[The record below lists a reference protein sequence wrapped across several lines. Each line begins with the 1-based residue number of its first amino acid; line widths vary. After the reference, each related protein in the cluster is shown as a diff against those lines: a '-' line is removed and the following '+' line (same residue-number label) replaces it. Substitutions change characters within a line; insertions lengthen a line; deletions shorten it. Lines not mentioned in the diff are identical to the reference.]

1 MVMSPSRQ
9 LSSPDLA
16 KHPINMHLS
25 QLQHS
30 QLQLASQMHQ
40 KLATGLTPNHISSGF
55 FKSPSSSP
63 NSNNQNTS
71 GNMNN
76 SNRSPASSPTRDLS
90 SHPLNRLQ
98 NMQPFDFRKFNA
110 AHQMGLNP
118 FTAAGMQTPKFSP
131 EALHQLQQQHE
142 EQMRKEKERR
152 RNSSASDSSNTSAG
166 NLPANFMNLSMGH
179 LPFNIPP
186 MSLASSLN
194 HSLAA
199 SLVAQSFPNLLASA
213 KAAAAGVPQHHTSQ
227 SSSKSDHHLQS
238 PKINERIDI
247 SSANPY
253 DLAKS
258 KSSDMDV
265 LNLSRG
271 SNNNNKFSSKHTDMS
286 SQSPPLSSTST
297 SSQQQHHHQKSQT
310 PPKRQW
316 GTIPPNLGIQ
326 YINPSTG
333 KKRVQCNV
341 CLKTFCDKGA
351 LKIHFSA
358 VHLREMHKC
367 TVEGCNMMFSSRRSR
382 NRHSAN
388 PNPKLH
394 SPHLRRKISP
404 HDGRSAQPHPMLL
417 PPPGSLP
424 MHPFNPFPL
433 LPPGDLRHQQLAG
446 LDFKQNLEVLRMKE
460 HEQQRRQHES
470 RRDNFEEQKT
480 MEALHRLSRA
490 GSNDNNSNSD
500 DEIDDV
506 DDDIN
511 IDNGISSDSDDV
523 KPNMKFMHSPLD
535 SESYGNNRAD
545 DDQPQD
551 FSFKMSNNK
560 SPLNDDMINGANN
573 ESSNEESTS
582 TDPPKDEQSIASQSQ
597 YHSNKRKRKNQNPT
611 KCSMS
616 PSTAVNM
623 MMMMMEND
631 EHLSSDETTKI
642 KKEPNY
648 DCGDGVASPQNKKI
662 KIHNGIDGADRSNKN
677 DNENVIKLKNE
688 PIECKQE
695 EDDGNSD
702 TENGQKS
709 QEEDENGTL
718 NLSIKNRSNGRV
730 DQSRSSKDFSSM
742 NSDKLNSKFENFHQ
756 TSTTLRQLEQM
767 SQNAGAFNSFMN
779 GANILGPQF
788 PPLNFLINNTPPSP
802 VRSRSRT
809 PTPDREQDNE
819 ENRSPCCEHG
829 IIIEDQNGM
838 KKCSACGLKSQ
849 ISNEQMSFVCNI
861 DGCNAKFPNK
871 RSRDRHSS
879 NLNLHRKLLST
890 SDRASPNTHLN
901 PHHHAAA
908 AMAAANFDPKTFA
921 AFQNPLQA
929 ELLARLYGDPRNFS
943 MKLEALKSQLPMVNQ
958 HNYQE
963 ALFNGPHQKLQQSA
977 AVNNPF
983 LFPHL
988 AGLPGF
994 AFASHLLP
1002 PQLNNL
1008 TASSAATSLNNRL
1021 TPRSDSPSS
1030 PPSSAN
1036 MNMPSPQSQ
1045 HDDDFRR
1052 SDS

>member
-1 MVMSPSRQ
+1 MSPSRQ

-40 KLATGLTPNHISSGF
+40 KLATGLTPNHMDSGF

-63 NSNNQNTS
+63 NSNNQNCT
-71 GNMNN
+71 GNM
-76 SNRSPASSPTRDLS
+76 SNLKRSPASSPTRES
-90 SHPLNRLQ
+90 SSNPLNRLQ
-98 NMQPFDFRKFNA
+98 NMQPFDFRKLNA

-118 FTAAGMQTPKFSP
+118 FTAAGMSTPKFSP

-179 LPFNIPP
+179 LPFPLPP
-186 MSLASSLN
+186 MSLANSLN

-213 KAAAAGVPQHHTSQ
+213 KISQ
-227 SSSKSDHHLQS
+227 SSTTSKSDHHLQS
-238 PKINERIDI
+238 PKINERLD
-247 SSANPY
+247 SNNTNPY

-258 KSSDMDV
+258 KGNDMDV
-265 LNLSRG
+265 LNLSRS
-271 SNNNNKFSSKHTDMS
+271 SNISNKFPSKQNELSSHSPPLNSASMS
-286 SQSPPLSSTST
+286 SQ
-297 SSQQQHHHQKSQT
+297 HHQKSQT

-316 GTIPPNLGIQ
+316 GTIPPNLGMQ
-326 YINPSTG
+326 FINPSTG

-424 MHPFNPFPL
+424 LHPFSPFPL
-433 LPPGDLRHQQLAG
+433 LPAGDMRHQSLTG
-446 LDFKQNLEVLRMKE
+446 LDFKNLEALRMKE

-470 RRDNFEEQKT
+470 RRENFEEQKSL
-480 MEALHRLSRA
+480 EALRKMSRA
-490 GSNDNNSNSD
+490 GSNENLSNSD
-500 DEIDDV
+500 GEIENEDDE
-506 DDDIN
+506 DDIN

-523 KPNMKFMHSPLD
+523 KPDIHFMHSPND
-535 SESYGNNRAD
+535 SESYGTNRD
-545 DDQPQD
+545 EDQPQD
-551 FSFKMSNNK
+551 FSIKIENNK
-560 SPLNDDMINGANN
+560 SPMTDELVNGANN
-573 ESSNEESTS
+573 ESSNEELVS
-582 TDPPKDEQSIASQSQ
+582 TDPPKDEHSMAFNSQ
-597 YHSNKRKRKNQNPT
+597 YHSSKRKRKNQNPT

-616 PSTAVNM
+616 PSAANM
-623 MMMMMEND
+623 MMLMMEND
-631 EHLSSDETTKI
+631 DHFSNDEMMRIKQEGGDRSSPQSKKLKMQNGEGVHEDVI
-642 KKEPNY
+642 NLKKEPI
-648 DCGDGVASPQNKKI
+648 DVKKEEESS
-662 KIHNGIDGADRSNKN
+662 DSE
-677 DNENVIKLKNE
+677 NE
-688 PIECKQE
+688 KQ
-695 EDDGNSD
+695 DHD
-702 TENGQKS
+702 
-709 QEEDENGTL
+709 EDENGTL
-718 NLSIKNRSNGRV
+718 NLSLKSRLNGNSNNTNNNKRESRKNMAE
-730 DQSRSSKDFSSM
+730 K
-742 NSDKLNSKFENFHQ
+742 NSVNFDNFHQ

-779 GANILGPQF
+779 GTNILGPQF

-809 PTPDREQDNE
+809 PSPETPDREQDNE
-819 ENRSPCCEHG
+819 ENRSPCCDNG
-829 IIIEDQNGM
+829 IMIEDQNGV
-838 KKCSACGLKSQ
+838 KKCSACGSKSHFT
-849 ISNEQMSFVCNI
+849 NEQMSFVCNI

-890 SDRASPNTHLN
+890 SDRSSPNSN
-901 PHHHAAA
+901 INSHHHAAA
-908 AMAAANFDPKTFA
+908 AAIAAVNFDPKTFA

-1008 TASSAATSLNNRL
+1008 TASSAAAASTFNNRL

-1036 MNMPSPQSQ
+1036 MNISSPHSQ
-1045 HDDDFRR
+1045 HDEDFRR

>member
-40 KLATGLTPNHISSGF
+40 KLATGLTPNHMGSGF

-63 NSNNQNTS
+63 NSSGNNNNTNNQN
-71 GNMNN
+71 
-76 SNRSPASSPTRDLS
+76 NRSPATSPTRDLS

-98 NMQPFDFRKFNA
+98 NMQPFDFRKLNA
-110 AHQMGLNP
+110 AHQMNLNP
-118 FTAAGMQTPKFSP
+118 FTGMPTPKFSP
-131 EALHQLQQQHE
+131 ETLHQLQQQHE
-142 EQMRKEKERR
+142 EQIRKEKERR
-152 RNSSASDSSNTSAG
+152 RNSSASDSSNNSSAAG

-179 LPFNIPP
+179 LPFHLPP

-213 KAAAAGVPQHHTSQ
+213 QKASQ
-227 SSSKSDHHLQS
+227 SGQKSELNQQSKSLNDHHNGS
-238 PKINERIDI
+238 TSNT
-247 SSANPY
+247 NPY
-253 DLAKS
+253 DLVNKAKNTS
-258 KSSDMDV
+258 AADMDV
-265 LNLSRG
+265 LNLSRSSSG
-271 SNNNNKFSSKHTDMS
+271 SGNKLPKQLHEIS
-286 SQSPPLSSTST
+286 SQSHSPPLSRSSPNSM
-297 SSQQQHHHQKSQT
+297 SSQHSKSQS
-310 PPKRQW
+310 PHKRQW
-316 GTIPPNLGIQ
+316 GTVPPNLGIQ
-326 YINPSTG
+326 FINPSTG

-424 MHPFNPFPL
+424 LHPFSPFPL
-433 LPPGDLRHQQLAG
+433 LPPGDLRHQSLAG
-446 LDFKQNLEVLRMKE
+446 LQNLEALRMKE

-470 RRDNFEEQKT
+470 RRETFEEQK
-480 MEALHRLSRA
+480 EAFRRLSHA
-490 GSNDNNSNSD
+490 DSNDIQSNSD
-500 DEIDDV
+500 DDGIDEDE
-506 DDDIN
+506 DDIN

-523 KPNMKFMHSPLD
+523 KPTNLKFMHSPHETND
-535 SESYGNNRAD
+535 SYA

-551 FSFKMSNNK
+551 FSLKLSK
-560 SPLNDDMINGANN
+560 ASSPALNDETNGA
-573 ESSNEESTS
+573 SSNEETTS
-582 TDPPKDEQSIASQSQ
+582 TPTSSLNNHNQF
-597 YHSNKRKRKNQNPT
+597 SNKRKRKNQNPT

-616 PSTAVNM
+616 SP
-623 MMMMMEND
+623 ND
-631 EHLSSDETTKI
+631 EDEQMRRIKEEPQEDEVESKKFKSSLENGSDEIQPK
-642 KKEPNY
+642 
-648 DCGDGVASPQNKKI
+648 D
-662 KIHNGIDGADRSNKN
+662 
-677 DNENVIKLKNE
+677 E

-695 EDDGNSD
+695 E
-702 TENGQKS
+702 E
-709 QEEDENGTL
+709 EEDGSL
-718 NLSIKNRSNGRV
+718 NLSTKGINGR
-730 DQSRSSKDFSSM
+730 SSA
-742 NSDKLNSKFENFHQ
+742 ENFHQ
-756 TSTTLRQLEQM
+756 SSTLRQLEQM

-779 GANILGPQF
+779 GTNLMGPQF

-809 PTPDREQDNE
+809 PTPDRCTDNE

-829 IIIEDQNGM
+829 ILIDDQNGVR
-838 KKCSACGLKSQ
+838 KCSACGTKSQ
-849 ISNEQMSFVCNI
+849 NFGNEQMSFVCNI

-890 SDRASPNTHLN
+890 SGSPPSHLN
-901 PHHHAAA
+901 HHAAA
-908 AMAAANFDPKTFA
+908 AAAAAMNFDPKNFA
-921 AFQNPLQA
+921 GFPLQA

-963 ALFNGPHQKLQQSA
+963 ALFNAGQHQKS

-988 AGLPGF
+988 ASLPGF

-1002 PQLNNL
+1002 QQLNNL
-1008 TASSAATSLNNRL
+1008 TASSQLNNRL
-1021 TPRSDSPSS
+1021 TPRSESPAS
-1030 PPSSAN
+1030 PPLIMSNASIAAASAKL
-1036 MNMPSPQSQ
+1036 NMPSPQSQ
-1045 HDDDFRR
+1045 HGEHDSRR
-1052 SDS
+1052 SSSDS